1 MDEDNSDDLRRA
13 SPLRQSKKSLDAIF
27 ECVARSDLRSPLF
40 WWLLEHHDELRQSAM
55 KTRRGVTWKRLCA
68 DFPGMG
74 VTLADGRPVTR
85 ATATRTWHRVRQEVI
100 RLKEERANER
110 AELEA
115 RRAAD
120 PRRNMPSRFGKT
132 APVGPPLSDVQP
144 RPQSAP
150 SVSINRQLV
159 PVGSPRLPAL
169 SSTSAANESGDEPW
183 RNMELPEAL
192 SKMRVLDW
200 DGQILDL
207 RQFFRDDGEP
217 EPWED
222 PEVPEDERIG
232 CLRGTIWSR
241 AKEWARYRPYDRRF
255 MKKW

>member
-1 MDEDNSDDLRRA
+1 
-13 SPLRQSKKSLDAIF
+13 
-27 ECVARSDLRSPLF
+27 
-40 WWLLEHHDELRQSAM
+40 
-55 KTRRGVTWKRLCA
+55 
-68 DFPGMG
+68 
-74 VTLADGRPVTR
+74 
-85 ATATRTWHRVRQEVI
+85 
-100 RLKEERANER
+100 
-110 AELEA
+110 
-115 RRAAD
+115 
-120 PRRNMPSRFGKT
+120 
-132 APVGPPLSDVQP
+132 
-144 RPQSAP
+144 
-150 SVSINRQLV
+150 
-159 PVGSPRLPAL
+159 
-169 SSTSAANESGDEPW
+169 
-183 RNMELPEAL
+183 MELPEAL